1 MFSDSNWMPFASLPP
16 LPNTTRSKI
25 ARMITSPTSAAP
37 RIFTDSSTWK

>member
-1 MFSDSNWMPFASLPP
+1 MFSDSNWMPSASLPP

-25 ARMITSPTSAAP
+25 ARMITSPISAAP